1 MNLSI
6 LGWDYH
12 FERNFRLLVSALPE
26 NNNILPG
33 RVAAVHLSLVRVLTE
48 LGELELAVSGKL
60 RDGIL
65 TEGLPEEWLTGIPAV
80 GDWVA
85 FDHDPANRSGTIKA
99 ILPRKNCLTRNRAG
113 ALTDQQAMAANIDT
127 VFIVGA
133 LNDELNFSRLE
144 RYLVAARN
152 CGASP
157 VIVLNKS
164 DLCLDPAKKQREA
177 EQAAREIPVVVVSA
191 LAGQGLERLWE
202 FLPEGG
208 TCVFVGSSGVGKSTI
223 VNRLTGT
230 DSLATGELS
239 AYKDK
244 GRHVTS
250 SRNLF
255 LLPNK
260 RMVIDTPGLREMQL
274 WDGGDGLAQTFDD
287 IEELAGACRFQDC
300 RHDGEPGCA
309 VKKALEN
316 GGLEPSR
323 YKNYQ
328 KMHRELAAHKKRQ
341 ALKEKITEHRSSQKK
356 VRSGQRRNV
365 LEDE

>member
-1 MNLSI
+1 MDLST
-6 LGWDYH
+6 LGWDGH
-12 FERNFRLLVSALPE
+12 FEHTFRLLLSTLPE
-26 NNNILPG
+26 NKNILPG

-48 LGELELAVSGKL
+48 MGELELAVSGKL

-85 FDHDPANRSGTIKA
+85 FDHDPDNRSGTIKA
-99 ILPRKNCLTRNRAG
+99 ILPRKNCLARNRAG

-133 LNDELNFSRLE
+133 LNNELNYGRLE
-144 RYLVAARN
+144 RYLVSARN
-152 CGASP
+152 CGALP

-164 DLCLDPAKKQREA
+164 DLCLDPAEKQKEA
-177 EQAAREIPVVVVSA
+177 GRAAKGIPVVVVSA
-191 LAGQGLERLWE
+191 AFDQGLEKLWDH
-202 FLPEGG
+202 LPEGG

-239 AYKDK
+239 EYKDK
-244 GRHVTS
+244 GRHITS

-287 IEELAGACRFQDC
+287 IEALAGTCRFADC
-300 RHDGEPGCA
+300 RHAEEPGCA
-309 VKKALEN
+309 VKSAIES
-316 GGLEPSR
+316 GALEPSR
-323 YKNYQ
+323 FKNYQ
-328 KMHRELAAHKKRQ
+328 KMHRELAEHKKRQ
-341 ALKEKITEHRSSQKK
+341 ALKNKIAEHRSSLKK
-356 VRSGQRRNV
+356 KCSGQRREM
-365 LEDE
+365 LDEE

>member
-1 MNLSI
+1 MDLST
-6 LGWDYH
+6 LGWDDH
-12 FERNFRLLVSALPE
+12 FERNLKLLVSILPE
-26 NNNILPG
+26 NKNILPG
-33 RVAAVHLSLVRVLTE
+33 RVAAVHLSLARVLTE
-48 LGELELAVSGKL
+48 SGELELNVSGKL
-60 RDGIL
+60 RDKIL
-65 TEGLPEEWLTGIPAV
+65 TEGLPEKWLADIPAV

-99 ILPRKNCLTRNRAG
+99 ILPRKNNLSRNRAG
-113 ALTDQQAMAANIDT
+113 ASTEQQAMAANIDT

-164 DLCLDPAKKQREA
+164 DLCPDPGQKQKEA
-177 EQAAREIPVVVVSA
+177 EQAARGIPVVVTSA
-191 LAGQGLERLWE
+191 GLNQGLERLWDYLGE
-202 FLPEGG
+202 RG

-223 VNRLTGT
+223 INRLTGL
-230 DSLATGELS
+230 DSLPTGETS

-274 WDGGDGLAQTFDD
+274 WDEGDGLAQTFDD
-287 IEELAGACRFQDC
+287 IEDLAGSCRFADC
-300 RHDGEPGCA
+300 RHAGEPGCA
-309 VKKALEN
+309 VKEALES
-316 GGLEPSR
+316 GKLEPSR
-323 YKNYQ
+323 FKNYQ

-341 ALKEKITEHRSSQKK
+341 ALKNKITEHRSSQKK
-356 VRSGQRRNV
+356 IRSGQRR
-365 LEDE
+365 ETPEEE

>member
-1 MNLSI
+1 MELST
-6 LGWDYH
+6 LGWDDH
-12 FERNFRLLVSALPE
+12 FERNLKLLISILPE
-26 NNNILPG
+26 NKNILPG
-33 RVAAVHLSLVRVLTE
+33 RVAAVHLSIARVLTGF
-48 LGELELAVSGKL
+48 GELELAVSGKL

-99 ILPRKNCLTRNRAG
+99 ILPRKNSLSRNRAG
-113 ALTDQQAMAANIDT
+113 ALTEQQTMAANIDT

-144 RYLVAARN
+144 RYLVSARN

-164 DLCLDPAKKQREA
+164 DLCPDQKAKQKEA
-177 EQAAREIPVVVVSA
+177 EQAARAIPVVVVSA
-191 LAGQGLERLWE
+191 TLDQGLEKLWKH
-202 FLPEGG
+202 LPEGN

-239 AYKDK
+239 SYKDK
-244 GRHVTS
+244 GRHITS

-274 WDGGDGLAQTFDD
+274 WDGGEGLAQTFDD
-287 IEELAGACRFQDC
+287 IEELARSCRFADC
-300 RHDGEPGCA
+300 RHGGEPGCA
-309 VKKALEN
+309 VKEALEN
-316 GGLEPSR
+316 GALEPSR
-323 YKNYQ
+323 FKNYQ
-328 KMHRELAAHKKRQ
+328 KMHRELAAHKNRQ

-356 VRSGQRRNV
+356 IRSGQRR
-365 LEDE
+365 ETPDEE

>member
-1 MNLSI
+1 MDLSI
-6 LGWDYH
+6 LGWDEH
-12 FERNFRLLVSALPE
+12 FEQNFQLLVSTLPE
-26 NNNILPG
+26 NKNILPG

-113 ALTDQQAMAANIDT
+113 ALTGQQTLAANIGT

-144 RYLVAARN
+144 RYLVSARN
-152 CGASP
+152 CGARP
-157 VIVLNKS
+157 VIVLNKA
-164 DLCLDPAKKQREA
+164 DLCPDPAEKQREA
-177 EQAAREIPVVVVSA
+177 EQAAREIPVVVISA
-191 LAGQGLERLWE
+191 LADRGLAELWKH
-202 FLPEGG
+202 LDEGG

-230 DSLATGELS
+230 DYLATGELS

-244 GRHVTS
+244 GRHITS

-274 WDGGDGLAQTFDD
+274 WDGGDGLSQTFDD
-287 IEELAGACRFQDC
+287 IEELARACRFKDC

-309 VKKALEN
+309 VKEAMET

-323 YKNYQ
+323 FKNYQ

-356 VRSGQRRNV
+356 TRSGQRR
-365 LEDE
+365 EMPEEE

>member
-1 MNLSI
+1 MNLST
-6 LGWDYH
+6 LGWDDH
-12 FERNFRLLVSALPE
+12 FKDGFKIFLSSLPE
-26 NNNILPG
+26 NKNILPG

-99 ILPRKNCLTRNRAG
+99 ILPRKKCLTRNRAG
-113 ALTDQQAMAANIDT
+113 ALTDQQTMAANIDT

-144 RYLVAARN
+144 RYLVSARN
-152 CGASP
+152 CGARP

-164 DLCLDPAKKQREA
+164 DLCPDPAEKQKEA
-177 EQAAREIPVVVVSA
+177 EQAAREIPVVVISA
-191 LAGQGLERLWE
+191 GLDRGLERLWE
-202 FLPEGG
+202 YLPEGQ

-239 AYKDK
+239 EYKDK
-244 GRHVTS
+244 GRHITS

-255 LLPNK
+255 LLPNN

-287 IEELAGACRFQDC
+287 IEKLALSCRFTDC

-309 VKKALEN
+309 VKSAIE
-316 GGLEPSR
+316 GGALEPSR
-323 YKNYQ
+323 FKNYQ
-328 KMHRELAAHKKRQ
+328 KMHRELADHKKRQ
-341 ALKEKITEHRSSQKK
+341 ALKNKITEHRSSQKK
-356 VRSGQRRNV
+356 TRSGQRR
-365 LEDE
+365 EMPEEE